1 MPRTATPPVVGLVF
15 GIALTLWA
23 IYTGMHSVHL
33 LLEGEATHGVIAA
46 IEHRR
51 SGRHSSTW
59 SVIHADG
66 GTCAV
71 EGVAGV
77 VGQRVE
83 VHHARGNPSDC
94 AVDVGLALRRPLL
107 FTVIGLGMIV
117 TAYVAIERARRRG
130 AAPS

>member
-1 MPRTATPPVVGLVF
+1 MPRTTTPPAVGLLV
-15 GIALTLWA
+15 GIGLTLWA

-33 LLEGEATHGVIAA
+33 LLEGEAAHGVIAA
-46 IEHRR
+46 IEHRG
-51 SGRHSSTW
+51 SGRHRSTW

-66 GTCAV
+66 GTCEV

-94 AVDVGLALRRPLL
+94 AVNVGLALRRPLL
-107 FTVIGLGMIV
+107 FTVIGLGTIA
-117 TAYVAIERARRRG
+117 TAWVAFERARRR
-130 AAPS
+130 S